1 MRVGLCSADADVAQ
15 HFLDHPY
22 ICPVVKQMGG
32 KRMSNKLGIHV
43 DADLEPD
50 SHDYISHGRST
61 QRLAAN

>member
-22 ICPVVKQMGG
+22 VRSVVKQMRG

-43 DADLEPD
+43 NADLESD
-50 SHDYISHGRST
+50 SHDYIPHGRST
-61 QRLAAN
+61 QRLPAN